1 MSERVIDIFKQ
12 IAAIPR
18 ASGNEKAVCDYL
30 EDFAKQRGLMCTRD
44 NFSNVIIEKSA
55 SANKKNARG
64 VFLQAHTDMVCEKTV
79 GSNHD
84 FAKDPITVICD
95 GDLLKAKDTT
105 LGADNGIGA
114 AMMLAALEEN
124 FDNPRMVAL
133 FTADEERGMGG
144 VKNLALDNY
153 ADVPALIN
161 LDAEDEGIFL
171 SSCAGGVRFAF
182 EIDAPVKLYG
192 EESAQISITVKGFN
206 GGHSGLMIDRENA
219 NAIIILARLLRTML
233 RDVWFKLMDI
243 SGGGKDNSIPSMAH
257 AVIAVKPEEVSL
269 VRKIADAVITEVRGE
284 YAETEKSIVVE
295 CAENTEL
302 FGTHID
308 GGSLGK
314 LLNLLLLLPN
324 GLLKRNLQNNTAV
337 TSSNVGILKVEGG
350 KIIVS
355 GMTRSNINSC
365 KGHICTQFTALARM
379 TGSVFTAGNDY
390 PAWEHK
396 NTSPIRDHFV
406 KVYRAQYNKEPNVES
421 VHAGLECAYFA
432 QKFPA
437 LDMISLGCDIHGA
450 HSIRENVSVSSALR
464 TYQLLI
470 TALETW

>member
-1 MSERVIDIFKQ
+1 MNERLIELFEQ
-12 IAAIPR
+12 LAAIPR

-30 EDFAKQRGLMCTRD
+30 ENFARQRGLTCTRD
-44 NFSNVIIEKSA
+44 DSRNVIIEKPA
-55 SANKKNARG
+55 STNKKNSSA
-64 VFLQAHTDMVCEKTV
+64 VFLQAHTDMVCEKAV

-84 FAKDPITVICD
+84 FAKDPITLIRD
-95 GDLLKAKDTT
+95 GDLLKAQDTS
-105 LGADNGIGA
+105 LGADNGIGV

-133 FTADEERGMGG
+133 FTAEEESGMGG
-144 VKNLALDNY
+144 VKNLALDKY

-192 EESAQISITVKGFN
+192 EESTQLSITVKGFN
-206 GGHSGLMIDRENA
+206 GGHSGLMINRENA
-219 NAIIILARLLRTML
+219 NAIIILARLLRTLL

-243 SGGGKDNSIPSMAH
+243 SGGGKENSIPSMAR

-269 VRKIADAVITEVRGE
+269 VRKVADAVIAEVRGE
-284 YAETEKSIVVE
+284 YAETEKSITVE
-295 CAENTEL
+295 CTENEEL

-314 LLNLLLLLPN
+314 LLNLMLLLPN
-324 GLLKRNLQNNTAV
+324 GLLKRNLKNNTAV
-337 TSSNVGILKVEGG
+337 TSSNVGVLKVEGG
-350 KIIVS
+350 KIIAS
-355 GMTRSNINSC
+355 GMIRSNIDSC
-365 KGHICTQFTALARM
+365 KEHICTQLTALARM
-379 TGSVFTAGNDY
+379 TGSVFTTSNDY

-396 NTSPIRDHFV
+396 STSRIRDHFI
-406 KVYRAQYNKEPNVES
+406 KVYLKQYNKEPNVES

-432 QKFPA
+432 KKIPS
-437 LDMISLGCDIHGA
+437 LDIISVGCDIRGA

-464 TYQLLI
+464 TYQLLK
-470 TALETW
+470 TALQTY